1 MLKYI
6 VLVRRESFR
15 GFNRN
20 INMMVEE
27 AAELVTI
34 AERTAKEASSAE
46 T

>member
-1 MLKYI
+1 LLKYI

-20 INMMVEE
+20 INMMAEE

-34 AERTAKEASSAE
+34 PERTAKEASSVE